1 MSCFEF
7 HRCCC
12 NFTKHIYP
20 KKIHMRTRKP
30 ISASSAS
37 RLVLRSASLATL
49 LILLATSL
57 LLMKGRI
64 EKSPARWQAPSLEP
78 NDWMAMQRMY
88 PYDRINTAAF
98 LSATQQAS
106 DFMKKSPGGTN
117 PWTFAGPDNIGGRIT
132 DIESPAGS
140 PSTLYVG
147 AATGGILKTSDLGL
161 TWTNLFNDVPV
172 ISVGDI
178 AIDPNDSQV
187 IYCGTGEANSS
198 SFSFLGNGM
207 YKSTDAGAT
216 WNHIGLIN
224 SAYIAR
230 VLVDYS
236 NSQRVFAAACGNLFT
251 TNDERGIF
259 RSDDGGQTWQ
269 RVLYLTD
276 STSAIDLVQDPTNP
290 QVLYASMWERVRG
303 LTYRRSFGQTSGIWK
318 STDGG
323 TTWNEMTNGLI
334 KGSNVG
340 RIGIAIAKSNPDILY
355 AFYDLDNME
364 VAVFKTID
372 GGQSWTRTND
382 AALNGMN
389 SNFGWYFGQV
399 RVDPL
404 NPNRVFVMGVNLF
417 RTDNGGSSWTDLSSW
432 DIHVDHHAMIFD
444 EANNR
449 IIEGND
455 GGLYRSQNNG
465 TTWTKINNLPL
476 TQFYAIDIDYQSP
489 ERIYGGTQD
498 NNTIRTL
505 TGGISDWEVILG
517 GDGMYT
523 LVDYTNSNTIYA
535 EYQWG
540 NLYRSD
546 DGGYN
551 LNYIAGPM
559 SGDRVNWSA
568 PLAMHPVDPSTL
580 YFGTYRVWKST
591 DKGDSWQAVSADLTA
606 GINQYFYSVTTIA
619 VSNLDPSVV
628 LAGTGDGKVH
638 VSTND
643 GQTWQNIS
651 AGLPNRWITK
661 VAFDPF
667 NAQTIYATLSGF
679 RWDEPLPH
687 VFKSTNLGSTWTD
700 ISGNLP
706 EFPVNDI
713 ALDPDI
719 PGRIIVAL
727 DAGVYGTGDGGQ
739 TWSWI
744 WDGLP
749 AVPVYTMKVHVPSR
763 TIVVGTYGLS
773 CYKASLDQ
781 IFTGIDSPRNTNSIR
796 LAADPNPFTS
806 TTTIRVTLPVPDLIK
821 VSVYAADGKLVQ
833 EIFNGNLSGGAQ
845 KIIWN
850 PSAGFQKDIPAGV
863 YLVRLEGRNYSG
875 SAKILRY

>member
-1 MSCFEF
+1 
-7 HRCCC
+7 
-12 NFTKHIYP
+12 
-20 KKIHMRTRKP
+20 MRTPKLF
-30 ISASSAS
+30 SAAVSS
-37 RLVLRSASLATL
+37 RLVLRSAVLSAL
-49 LILLATSL
+49 LMLISVFSL
-57 LLMKGRI
+57 LMI
-64 EKSPARWQAPSLEP
+64 VNEKASRLKWQPPSLEP
-78 NDWMAMQRMY
+78 NDWMAIQKMY
-88 PYDRINTAAF
+88 PYNRINQAAF

-106 DFMKKSPGGTN
+106 DLMKKSARGSN

-140 PSTLYVG
+140 PSTIYIG
-147 AATGGILKTSDLGL
+147 AATGGILKTTNLGL
-161 TWTNLFNDVPV
+161 TWTNLFTNVPV

-178 AIDPNDSQV
+178 AIDPNDNQV

-216 WNHIGLIN
+216 WDHIGLAN

-236 NSQRVFAAACGNLFT
+236 NSQKVFVAACGNLFT
-251 TNDERGIF
+251 TNDERGVF
-259 RSDDGGQTWQ
+259 RSEDGGQTWQ

-276 STSAIDLVQDPTNP
+276 STSAIDLVQNPTNP
-290 QVLYASMWERVRG
+290 LILYASMWERVRG

-340 RIGIAIAKSNPDILY
+340 RIGLAIAKSNPDILY

-364 VAVFKTID
+364 VAVFKTIN

-382 AALNGMN
+382 AALSGMN
-389 SNFGWYFGQV
+389 SNFGWYFGQI
-399 RVDPL
+399 RVDPQD
-404 NPNRVFVMGVNLF
+404 PDRVFVMGVNLF
-417 RTDNGGSSWTDLSSW
+417 RTDDGGSSWTDLSSW

-444 EANNR
+444 EANSR

-455 GGLYRSQNNG
+455 GGLYRSQTSG
-465 TTWTKINNLPL
+465 DTWTKINNLPL
-476 TQFYAIDIDYQSP
+476 SQFYAIDIDYQSP

-505 TGGISDWEVILG
+505 TGGASDWEPILG

-546 DGGYN
+546 DGGFN
-551 LNYIAGPM
+551 MNYIAGPM
-559 SGDRVNWSA
+559 SSDRVCWSA
-568 PLAMHPVDPSTL
+568 PLAMHPQDPSIL
-580 YFGTYRVWKST
+580 YFGTYRVWKSL
-591 DKGDSWQAVSADLTA
+591 DQGNSWTAISGDLTA
-606 GINQYFYSVTTIA
+606 GINQYFYTVSTIA
-619 VSNLDPSVV
+619 VSTLNPSMV
-628 LAGTGDGKVH
+628 LAGTGDGRVH
-638 VSTND
+638 ISTND

-651 AGLPNRWITK
+651 AGLPIRWITK

-667 NAQTIYATLSGF
+667 NAQTIYATISGF

-687 VFKSTNLGSTWTD
+687 VFKSTNLGTTWTD

-713 ALDPDI
+713 ALDPGI
-719 PGRIIVAL
+719 PNRIIVAL
-727 DAGVYGTGDGGQ
+727 DAGVYGTTDGGQ
-739 TWSWI
+739 TWSWV

-749 AVPVYTMKVHVPSR
+749 AVPVYTMKIHAPSR
-763 TIVVGTYGLS
+763 SIVVGSYGLS

-781 IFTGIDSPRNTNSIR
+781 IFSGIASPGKTTAVP
-796 LAADPNPFTS
+796 LAADPNPFTNYA
-806 TTTIRVTLPVPDLIK
+806 TLRFTLPSPDLI
-821 VSVYAADGKLVQ
+821 SICVYSADGKLHQ
-833 EIFNGNLSGGAQ
+833 NIFSGNLSAGAH
-845 KIIWN
+845 KISWN
-850 PSAGFQKDIPAGV
+850 PGNGLQADLQPGLYI
-863 YLVRLEGRNYSG
+863 LRIEGKNYSG
-875 SAKILRY
+875 STKILKY

>member
-1 MSCFEF
+1 MK
-7 HRCCC
+7 
-12 NFTKHIYP
+12 TI
-20 KKIHMRTRKP
+20 KP
-30 ISASSAS
+30 FSSAGLS
-37 RLVLRSASLATL
+37 RLVLRSSFLSAMLMFL
-49 LILLATSL
+49 IILLL
-57 LLMKGRI
+57 LNSSKER
-64 EKSPARWQAPSLEP
+64 SSSRWQPPSLEP
-78 NDWMAMQRMY
+78 NDWMAIQRMY

-106 DFMKKSPGGTN
+106 DLMKKSARGSN

-140 PSTLYVG
+140 PSTIYVG
-147 AATGGILKTSDLGL
+147 AATGGILKTTDLGL
-161 TWTNLFNDVPV
+161 TWTNLFTNVPV

-178 AIDPNDSQV
+178 AIDPNDNQV

-216 WNHIGLIN
+216 WDHIGLAN

-236 NSQRVFAAACGNLFT
+236 NSQKIFVAACGNLFS
-251 TNDERGIF
+251 TNDERGVF
-259 RSDDGGQTWQ
+259 RSEDGGQSWQ

-276 STSAIDLVQDPTNP
+276 STSAIDLVQHPTNP
-290 QVLYASMWERVRG
+290 QILYASMWERVRG

-382 AALNGMN
+382 AALSGMN

-399 RVDPL
+399 RVDPQ
-404 NPNRVFVMGVNLF
+404 NSDRVFVMGVNLF
-417 RTDNGGSSWTDLSSW
+417 RTDDGGSSWTDLSSW

-444 EANNR
+444 ETNNR
-449 IIEGND
+449 ILEGND
-455 GGLYRSQNNG
+455 GGLYRSQSSG
-465 TTWTKINNLPL
+465 DTWTKIDNLPL
-476 TQFYAIDIDYQSP
+476 TQFYAIDIDYQVP
-489 ERIYGGTQD
+489 QRIYGGTQD

-505 TGGISDWEVILG
+505 TGGTSDWEPILG

-523 LVDYTNSNTIYA
+523 LVDYTYSNTIYA

-546 DGGYN
+546 DGGFN
-551 LNYIAGPM
+551 MNYIAGPM
-559 SGDRVNWSA
+559 SGDRVSWSA

-591 DKGDSWQAVSADLTA
+591 DQGNSWTAVSDDLTA
-606 GINQYFYSVTTIA
+606 GINQYFYTVSTIA
-619 VSNLDPSVV
+619 VSTLNPSMV

-638 VSTND
+638 ISTND
-643 GQTWQNIS
+643 GQTWENIS

-667 NAQTIYATLSGF
+667 NAQTIYATISGF

-687 VFKSTNLGSTWTD
+687 VFKSTNLGASWTD

-713 ALDPDI
+713 ALDPGI
-719 PGRIIVAL
+719 PNRIIVAL
-727 DAGVYGTGDGGQ
+727 DAGVYGTTDGGQ
-739 TWSWI
+739 TWSWV

-749 AVPVYTMKVHVPSR
+749 AVPVYTMKIHAPSR

-781 IFTGIDSPRNTNSIR
+781 IFTGIATPGKTITLP
-796 LAADPNPFTS
+796 LAADPNPFTNYA
-806 TTTIRVTLPVPDLIK
+806 TLRFTLPGPDFI
-821 VSVYAADGKLVQ
+821 SICVYTIDGKLCQ
-833 EIFNGNLSGGAQ
+833 NIFSGNLSAGTQ
-845 KIIWN
+845 KINWSPGN
-850 PSAGFQKDIPAGV
+850 ALHADLQSGL
-863 YLVRLEGRNYSG
+863 YLLRIEGKNYSG
-875 SAKILRY
+875 STKILKY